1 MKKGCFLKFI
11 IIFTIIL
18 AVSLYIVQNKFEEIF
33 LDPGKKLLLRTL
45 ENSWENNLN
54 YVKDSAAKESLK
66 SLLENYISEM
76 KSTQNLSSDRTKKI
90 IEYLEIVF
98 IDSLVNKTELA
109 SIRKL
114 IEDELLNEE

>member
-1 MKKGCFLKFI
+1 
-11 IIFTIIL
+11 
-18 AVSLYIVQNKFEEIF
+18 
-33 LDPGKKLLLRTL
+33 
-45 ENSWENNLN
+45 
-54 YVKDSAAKESLK
+54 
-66 SLLENYISEM
+66 M
-76 KSTQNLSSDRTKKI
+76 KSTQNLSSDRTKEI

>member
-76 KSTQNLSSDRTKKI
+76 KSTQNLSSDRTKEI